1 MNLLCD
7 RLNKKVFVINI
18 NLLRSMKASPISA
31 LVCLCLLF
39 WHQILPDKFDVVSKL
54 NSSYFS

>member
-39 WHQILPDKFDVVSKL
+39 
-54 NSSYFS
+54 